1 MDFPQIL
8 PHLLILSK
16 TVSKLISEVGAGRH
30 SACKS
35 RHRSP
40 KITMSRSAAE
50 PLDLGRISPTN
61 KEKTA
66 GAGRGRGGG
75 GRGDTQSSE
84 RHPPLTSPV
93 CADPAL
99 GQTQQD
105 ADSQAMEV
113 PECRVSF
120 PPLRKDARM
129 AQFYQR

>member
-1 MDFPQIL
+1 M
-8 PHLLILSK
+8 
-16 TVSKLISEVGAGRH
+16 VSKLISEVGAGRH

-75 GRGDTQSSE
+75 GGETRRARSGRTEALMPS
-84 RHPPLTSPV
+84 PLTSPV

-99 GQTQQD
+99 GQTQRD

-113 PECRVSF
+113 PERRVSF

-129 AQFYQR
+129 ARFYQR